1 MKDIPYGRQHFASD
15 GDLHLH
21 FILVPYGALNITESI
36 VVAVP
41 GLAGRPRA
49 FNQRCPQILV
59 AVSYSPRLDFSGTL
73 LITRLYP
80 AQDTR

>member
-1 MKDIPYGRQHFASD
+1 MKDIPDGRQHLTRD
-15 GDLHLH
+15 GDLNLH
-21 FILVPYGALNITESI
+21 FVFVPHGALNITEPI

-49 FNQRCPQILV
+49 FNQRFPQILV

-73 LITRLYP
+73 LIQYFVKILV
-80 AQDTR
+80 

>member
-1 MKDIPYGRQHFASD
+1 MKDIPHGRQHLTRD
-15 GDLHLH
+15 GDLNLH
-21 FILVPYGALNITESI
+21 FVLVPHGALNIAEAI
-36 VVAVP
+36 VEAVL
-41 GLAGRPRA
+41 GFAGRPGA
-49 FNQRCPQILV
+49 FNKRFPQVLV